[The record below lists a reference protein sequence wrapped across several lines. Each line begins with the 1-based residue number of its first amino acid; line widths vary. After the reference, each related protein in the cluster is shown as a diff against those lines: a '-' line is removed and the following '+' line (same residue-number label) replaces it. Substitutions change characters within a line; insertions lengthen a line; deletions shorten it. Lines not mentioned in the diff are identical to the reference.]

1 MVFSTYSFQ
10 ETENMNKLSLAVS
23 LSRTGL
29 EFLKFCFTLSLCLQ
43 LAMLIQVLLLYYII
57 NIRMLIVELQ
67 NNNSLLWYKCLRHVS
82 LTNK

>member
-1 MVFSTYSFQ
+1 MVFNTYPIQ

-43 LAMLIQVLLLYYII
+43 LAMLIQVLLL
-57 NIRMLIVELQ
+57 
-67 NNNSLLWYKCLRHVS
+67 
-82 LTNK
+82 